1 MLFGLYYIPSN
12 TEIYELGSKMLGY
25 DIVRGKQEVC
35 PREIDKGWV
44 TESSK
49 YGLHM
54 TITDAVTIDEK
65 NLELVEKRTH
75 DVLGC
80 LSKSLDYS
88 LSLVEIGFWPK
99 DNTQLAIRLNPNENV
114 KMLHNVLVGTIQTL
128 GTGSLYTKNLAS
140 QISSGKLRY
149 LPDQVEK
156 IGVFHAPYIF
166 EHFKPH
172 FTLLNPFFGSDEE
185 RKNVESYI
193 KNSFSKTTHFA
204 IDKLTMVIKDK
215 EEDYFKIY
223 KTFDL

>member
-12 TEIYELGSKMLGY
+12 TEIYELGSHILGY
-25 DIVRGKQEVC
+25 DIVAGERRTC
-35 PREIDKGWV
+35 PKEIDTGWV
-44 TESSK
+44 AESSK

-65 NLELVEKRTH
+65 NLEIVEKRTQE
-75 DVLGC
+75 VLGC
-80 LSKSLDYS
+80 FSKSLNYS
-88 LSLVEIGFWPK
+88 LSLDEIGFWPK

-114 KMLHNVLVGTIQTL
+114 KMLHNILVGTIQTL
-128 GTGSLYTKNLAS
+128 GKGSLYTKNLAS

-156 IGVFHAPYIF
+156 IRVFHAPYIF

-172 FTLLNPFFGSDEE
+172 FTLLNPFLGSDEE
-185 RKNVESYI
+185 RVNVESYI
-193 KNSFSKTTHFA
+193 KNSFSKEAHFT
-204 IDKLTMVIKDK
+204 IDKLTMVIKER
-215 EEDYFKIY
+215 EEDYFQIY

>member
-12 TEIYELGSKMLGY
+12 TEIYKLGSKILGY
-25 DIVRGKQEVC
+25 DVVAGEQVVC
-35 PREIDKGWV
+35 PIEIDKAWV

-54 TITDAVTIDEK
+54 TVTDAVTIDEN
-65 NLELVEKRTH
+65 NLELVEKRIR

-80 LSKSLDYS
+80 FSESLDYS
-88 LSLVEIGFWPK
+88 LSLDEIGFWPK

-114 KMLHNVLVGTIQTL
+114 KKLHNVLVGTIQTL

-156 IGVFHAPYIF
+156 IRVFHAPYIF

-172 FTLLNPFFGSDEE
+172 FTLLNPFLGSDEE
-185 RKNVESYI
+185 RINVESYI
-193 KNSFSKTTHFA
+193 KNSFGKTTHFT
-204 IDKLTMVIKDK
+204 INKLTMVIKEK
-215 EEDYFKIY
+215 EEDYFRIY